1 MEEWNSQAECGGC
14 GGGGGEQIW
23 TKVPRDGK
31 VLLAFAY
38 LYVFFF
44 LSFAVSEFIPLKSYL
59 VTASALKNVTFH
71 CSVFQSE
78 LV

>member
-1 MEEWNSQAECGGC
+1 MDKDAERWKGVACFC
-14 GGGGGEQIW
+14 LFI
-23 TKVPRDGK
+23 R
-31 VLLAFAY
+31 F
-38 LYVFFF
+38 FFF